1 MYSLTV
7 LVINDDKRKIRA
19 YLSGYPGS
27 THDNRLWRNMK
38 QNQKSEDYFL
48 AFEYILGDTAF
59 EPSIICIPA
68 YRSEDGYYRDP
79 DKEKFNHVLSSPR
92 VISEHTM
99 GLWKGRFPWLRNIR
113 MLITNDKKSLEKIL
127 RYVDATV
134 VLHNMIIEFGE
145 ELKASDPWNIHET
158 LSDIDDAARAPER
171 DVLDLPLPTG
181 ALPGTRREQLKNFV
195 RDHFVPSFNYR
206 RCSSGSSSNSE
217 GGFSSTSD

>member
-1 MYSLTV
+1 
-7 LVINDDKRKIRA
+7 
-19 YLSGYPGS
+19 
-27 THDNRLWRNMK
+27 
-38 QNQKSEDYFL
+38 
-48 AFEYILGDTAF
+48 
-59 EPSIICIPA
+59 
-68 YRSEDGYYRDP
+68 
-79 DKEKFNHVLSSPR
+79 
-92 VISEHTM
+92 M

-113 MLITNDKKSLEKIL
+113 MRITNDKKSLEKIL
-127 RYVDATV
+127 RYIDATV
-134 VLHNMIIEFGE
+134 VLHNMIIEYGE
-145 ELKASDPWNIHET
+145 ELKASDPWNVHET